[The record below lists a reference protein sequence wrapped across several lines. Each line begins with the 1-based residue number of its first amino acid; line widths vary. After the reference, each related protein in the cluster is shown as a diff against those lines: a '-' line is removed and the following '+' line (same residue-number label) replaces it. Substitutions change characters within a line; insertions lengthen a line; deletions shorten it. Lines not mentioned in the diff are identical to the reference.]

1 MGGAGSW
8 NCLWSG
14 LGYEVAGSGG
24 PELLRL
30 VLAHWLLEP
39 DPEVADYG
47 AGGLRAGA
55 GILGLVPPCRR
66 VRLVLKSLVVGL
78 GSQSWCWPA
87 GAWPAGDSSLLFH
100 GENGSGR
107 GVCLSKY
114 VVLPQAQICSTV
126 EALFHLPSCPSL
138 CMEKSLQ
145 TTLVSVALR
154 VSLLSC

>member
-1 MGGAGSW
+1 M
-8 NCLWSG
+8 
-14 LGYEVAGSGG
+14 AGSGG